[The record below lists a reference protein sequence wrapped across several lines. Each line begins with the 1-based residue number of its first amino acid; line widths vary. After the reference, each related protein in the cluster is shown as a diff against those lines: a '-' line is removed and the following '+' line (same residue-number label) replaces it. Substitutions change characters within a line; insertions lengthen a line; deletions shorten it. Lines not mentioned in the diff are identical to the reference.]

1 MPLSGL
7 DLTKH
12 DDVEMGDKED
22 GPQIYKFDA
31 NSRTLYLKQV
41 PVFVS
46 RSQLKD
52 AVNSVCGGLEQVI
65 FSEPLKSKDFERFA
79 WLEFVTEDL
88 CNAAITS
95 LETLVIRAPEAYN
108 ADDFKLCPVK
118 NNQTLRAPKVTP
130 DLPVDHVQRDYDLCK
145 KLIQDEY
152 NKEKDIEFPFGNL
165 ESNVESLSTRLDTL
179 LVYLRQVHGYCF
191 YSGVKCDDER
201 ALAAKCSPQ
210 YLRQP
215 PSVERE
221 LFDTSPL
228 YGSAK

>member
-65 FSEPLKSKDFERFA
+65 FSEPLKM
-79 WLEFVTEDL
+79 T
-88 CNAAITS
+88 
-95 LETLVIRAPEAYN
+95 RAQ
-108 ADDFKLCPVK
+108 L
-118 NNQTLRAPKVTP
+118 
-130 DLPVDHVQRDYDLCK
+130 YDLYQWLYQEIIL
-145 KLIQDEY
+145 KLSQKLPSSDLVKYLNYLI
-152 NKEKDIEFPFGNL
+152 
-165 ESNVESLSTRLDTL
+165 LS
-179 LVYLRQVHGYCF
+179 Q
-191 YSGVKCDDER
+191 
-201 ALAAKCSPQ
+201 
-210 YLRQP
+210 QP
-215 PSVERE
+215 
-221 LFDTSPL
+221 
-228 YGSAK
+228 